1 MEKVMMDVMFT
12 IPSDKTIKECII
24 TKGSVLDGEPPK
36 VIREAPEIKTIDLLE
51 AN

>member
-1 MEKVMMDVMFT
+1 MMDVMFT

-24 TKGSVLDGEPPK
+24 TKGSVLNGESPK
-36 VIREAPEIKTIDLLE
+36 VIREAPQIKTIDLLE

>member
-24 TKGSVLDGEPPK
+24 TRESVVSGEAPK
-36 VIREAPEIKTIDLLE
+36 VIREAPEIKTIELLE
-51 AN
+51 AK